1 MYFTRVSNHNE
12 NPYIFTTLNSMFY
25 SKTQQQQHAHINETV
40 EHAHAYA
47 CVSICTMD
55 SMIDGLQVHASYEY
69 DGSTT
74 TTYDRINVFT
84 LRPMN
89 FSAFYT
95 YELCEP
101 NTHHHT
107 QTHTQASS
115 VLFFRYWVFVWMTKC
130 MSVRIWVV
138 TCMYEWSNE
147 CICMCLTIQDVC
159 GSVPLKPPRHHMHV
173 HVQSHSPVYW
183 CEKHSFN
190 IDMLPFRWT
199 KHTTC
204 WHMDSRFGR
213 IHSHRHTQTHTC
225 ELNGTRA
232 TVQYKKQISAIMN

>member
-115 VLFFRYWVFVWMTKC
+115 VLFFRYWVYCLDGKVYEC
-130 MSVRIWVV
+130 ANMSG
-138 TCMYEWSNE
+138 
-147 CICMCLTIQDVC
+147 D
-159 GSVPLKPPRHHMHV
+159 V
-173 HVQSHSPVYW
+173 HVWV
-183 CEKHSFN
+183 E
-190 IDMLPFRWT
+190 
-199 KHTTC
+199 
-204 WHMDSRFGR
+204 
-213 IHSHRHTQTHTC
+213 
-225 ELNGTRA
+225 
-232 TVQYKKQISAIMN
+232 